1 MATGYRLGDPEL
13 TRAVYTRL
21 VDTREEELCV
31 HPGGNFIIQRLLDN
45 IGDKVEF
52 LELAE
57 RLGALLETVLAS
69 GCSGVVLSLVS
80 SNSHFSIFLS
90 SRCVT
95 ICDLIP
101 GEGGPEA
108 GLRADGD
115 PQQAERG
122 PALRWGQRGHH
133 RPVPGLHADQG
144 EEGGV

>member
-1 MATGYRLGDPEL
+1 MWFLLLLTFRGLLPKTLNTKKRLQKQPHLKCVFPCRLSETCVATGYKLGDQEL

-45 IGDKVEF
+45 IGDKEEF

-80 SNSHFSIFLS
+80 GMYRVYRNNLPKIKLS
-90 SRCVT
+90 
-95 ICDLIP
+95 
-101 GEGGPEA
+101 
-108 GLRADGD
+108 
-115 PQQAERG
+115 
-122 PALRWGQRGHH
+122 
-133 RPVPGLHADQG
+133 
-144 EEGGV
+144 

>member
-80 SNSHFSIFLS
+80 SKHHFNNFLL
-90 SRCVT
+90 SRCLT
-95 ICDLIP
+95 ICN
-101 GEGGPEA
+101 
-108 GLRADGD
+108 D
-115 PQQAERG
+115 PR
-122 PALRWGQRGHH
+122 
-133 RPVPGLHADQG
+133 
-144 EEGGV
+144 